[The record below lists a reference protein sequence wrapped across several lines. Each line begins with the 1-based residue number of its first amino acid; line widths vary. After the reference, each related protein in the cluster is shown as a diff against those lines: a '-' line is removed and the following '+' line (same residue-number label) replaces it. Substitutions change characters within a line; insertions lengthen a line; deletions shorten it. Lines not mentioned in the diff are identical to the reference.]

1 MLSKKLIFTLSLVA
15 LCTACTGG
23 GPNAEDEENLIG
35 NKLEIISDL
44 SGRTGGTSQMVA
56 IFDDTTRKIHQFDLQ
71 AMVHKRSVDVLYPDS
86 EHFVLYH
93 EQGDYIV
100 DLTLKHISVYDK
112 GGSPQHNPVSF
123 QGKPISAA
131 FRPDLGYM
139 VIYDDLMSVSIL
151 KMNNEGLVVDS
162 WVSGPVLESDNSIV
176 SGDINDAGQL
186 VLALSDDSLAVVDL
200 GQTLTDKKWTFVSMA
215 TPMVRM
221 RWMAPIPGKPEQVLV
236 RAKTRVALFDLNTQA
251 VISEMTVDP
260 DEVRVRKYSRHV
272 DPHIILNTEYHSKEA
287 TLIYVADNQVKSR
300 AGFHTN
306 SNFMLS
312 RLNLG
317 DDSWTYVTVDR
328 EYPAWNNALNEV
340 RETRAL
346 RRYGFSSLLAQQQK
360 ALPDK
365 ARLKL
370 APDYVFALFPS
381 ELGYAVRFGV
391 NTEEKRELKLFNLRH
406 IKD

>member
-1 MLSKKLIFTLSLVA
+1 MLSKKLILSLSLTV

-23 GPNAEDEENLIG
+23 GPKAEDEENIIG

-71 AMVHKRSVDVLYPDS
+71 AMAHKRSVDVLNPEA

-112 GGSPQHNPVSF
+112 NGAPQHNPVTF
-123 QGKPISAA
+123 QGKPLSAA
-131 FRPDLGYM
+131 FRPDLGFM

-151 KMNNEGLVVDS
+151 KMNNEGQVVSS
-162 WVSGPVLESDNSIV
+162 WVSGPILENDNSIV

-200 GQTLTDKKWTFVSMA
+200 EQTLTDRKWTFVSMA
-215 TPMVRM
+215 TPMNRM
-221 RWMAPIPGKPEQVLV
+221 RWLAPVPGKPDQVLV
-236 RAKTRVALFDLNTQA
+236 RAQTRVALFDLNTQT
-251 VISEMTVDP
+251 VLSEMAIDP
-260 DEVRVRKYSRHV
+260 DEVRVRKYSRHL
-272 DPHIILNTEYHSKEA
+272 DPHIILNKEYRGKEA
-287 TLIYVADNQVKSR
+287 TLIYVADNEVKSR
-300 AGFHTN
+300 AIFHTN

-312 RLNLG
+312 RLSLA

-328 EYPAWNNALNEV
+328 EYPAWNNTLNEV
-340 RETRAL
+340 RETRSL
-346 RRYGFSSLLAQQQK
+346 RRYGFSSMLAQQQK
-360 ALPDK
+360 SLPDK

-381 ELGYAVRFGV
+381 ELGYAVRYGV
-391 NTEEKRELKLFNLRH
+391 DSDEKRELKLFNLRL